1 MPEKMH
7 QDTHNLFDEE
17 AARAKL
23 SVIIVTY
30 NSAAALPPLL
40 DSLPAGL
47 AGIDRFEVIIV
58 DNDSQD
64 GSADLAEGH
73 PVRPTVIR
81 MGRNAGYA
89 AAINAAAATVHPQ
102 SDVLILNPDLRLYP
116 GAAKPLMEHVATP
129 STGVAVPLNYTEDGR
144 IDHTL
149 RREPSIL
156 TAWAD
161 AILGGGLAGRC
172 GWGETISKADRYARR
187 GSVEW
192 ATGSALLISAR
203 ARRMVGEWDET
214 FFLYSEEVDY
224 LRRVREAGFE
234 VLYEPESQVMHAGGG
249 SGRNPRLFALM
260 TANKIRDYA
269 RHHGAF
275 QTSLFRLGVVVGQAI
290 RCWRGTSHRAAFY
303 GAIKPLVPGS
313 DFMTLRS

>member
-1 MPEKMH
+1 MPGKTR
-7 QDTHNLFDEE
+7 QDTNNPVDLESPQV
-17 AARAKL
+17 KL
-23 SVIIVTY
+23 AVIIVTY
-30 NSAAALPPLL
+30 NSASALPSLL

-47 AGIDRFEVIIV
+47 AGIDDCDVIIV

-64 GSADLAEGH
+64 GSAGLAQAH

-89 AAINAAAATVHPQ
+89 AAINAATATVHPQ

-116 GAAKPLMEHVATP
+116 GAAKPLLEHAATP

-161 AILGGGLAGRC
+161 ALLGGRLAGCC

-187 GSVEW
+187 GLVEW

-224 LRRVREAGFE
+224 LRRVREAGFD
-234 VLYEPESQVMHAGGG
+234 VVYEPESQVMHAGGG

-260 TANKIRDYA
+260 TANRIRDYA
-269 RHHGAF
+269 RHHGRLE
-275 QTSLFRLGVVVGQAI
+275 TSIFRMGVVFGQAI
-290 RCWRGTSHRAAFY
+290 RCWRGTSHRAAFS

-313 DFMTLRS
+313 DFMTLRR